1 MEHRERRNSE
11 VEWWQHVYR
20 PLNFSLYAIAP
31 GSKAYYKNLDVWTCF
46 KLGGN
51 IAIDT
56 IKSNK
61 IALDVDAG
69 LSPLMRKVA
78 NRTLSFKS
86 PKGYGIILDGPI
98 PEPSYSVIRALKL
111 NNRGDWKVLKEME
124 GDVKLSE
131 ALKVGRFLRGLGLK
145 DATAIHSSFEDTDGL
160 TYMLLPP
167 SETCRWQGYKSTV
180 LGHST
185 CLPICNQS
193 PNGRHD
199 FRARTFIHYTIDLL
213 DWDDFCKIVG
223 LKI

>member
-1 MEHRERRNSE
+1 MEHRERGNFE
-11 VEWWQHVYR
+11 MEWWQHVYR
-20 PLNFSLYAIAP
+20 PLNFSFYAIAP
-31 GSKAYYKNLDVWTCF
+31 DSKAYYKNLDAWKCF
-46 KLGGN
+46 RLGGN

-56 IKSNK
+56 IRSKK
-61 IALDVDAG
+61 IALDIDAG
-69 LSPLMRKVA
+69 LSPSMRKVA
-78 NRTLSFKS
+78 NKTLSFKS
-86 PKGYGIILDGPI
+86 PKGYGIILDDTMMDK
-98 PEPSYSVIRALKL
+98 SYDVIRALKM
-111 NNRGDWKVLKEME
+111 NNRGDWAKIDKDLLK
-124 GDVKLSE
+124 D
-131 ALKVGRFLRGLGLK
+131 ALKVGRFLHKLGLK

-199 FRARTFIHYTIDLL
+199 FRARTFIHYTTNLL
-213 DWDDFCKIVG
+213 DWDGFCKIVG